1 MVDTR
6 RLKLIIAKNPAEL
19 ARTAAEWICRQAE
32 LVAKTRGVVSIGL
45 SGGSTPRPVYEELGN
60 SDLAEKFP
68 WTQAEFYFADERAVP
83 IDDPESNYLLVK
95 DTLLRSHPEAIGSTF
110 RMPADAPDPDE
121 AAARYGRRLPD
132 PLDLLVLGM
141 GEDGHTASLF
151 PGTAAVHEHE
161 RPAVAHWVE
170 KLKAYRL
177 TLTPPVLNAAAEI
190 MFLVA
195 GAAKAAVLRQ
205 VISGEY
211 QPDRYPAQVVRPT
224 DGTLVW
230 LVDRAAATSV

>member
-6 RLKLIIAKNPAEL
+6 RLKLIIAKDPAEL

-32 LVAKTRGVVSIGL
+32 LVAKARGVVSIGL
-45 SGGSTPRPVYEELGN
+45 SGGSTPRPAYEELGN
-60 SDLAEKFP
+60 SDLAERFP

-95 DTLLRSHPEAIGSTF
+95 DTLLRAHPEAIGSTF

-151 PGTAAVHEHE
+151 PGSSALDEREKRVVAVEGPKPPH
-161 RPAVAHWVE
+161 R
-170 KLKAYRL
+170 RM
-177 TLTPPVLNAAAEI
+177 TITPPVIERARQTLVIAAGI
-190 MFLVA
+190 
-195 GAAKAAVLRQ
+195 GKAVMVGKALGGPIDPKAV
-205 VISGEY
+205 
-211 QPDRYPAQVVRPT
+211 PAQLARKAT
-224 DGTLVW
+224 W
-230 LVDRAAATSV
+230 IVDHAAATHVLNP